1 MKTALCLLIGQL
13 PLGLLAESAPAG
25 TATDFLQD
33 HDERVREIVLAH
45 PDSLSSEDRSRVQA
59 LINEAFD
66 FRELARLSLGDH
78 WQERT
83 GEERDEFVRIFRGII
98 ERQNFDLFVRYHRE
112 GRITYTSEELDEEGR
127 AVVRAEVPL
136 KQETKQIAYF
146 LHQPGPAGGEAPGAS
161 TISPWTAPAR
171 RRPTAAATPATSAAA
186 RTPSSSTPCAGSWTG
201 SKGGA
206 EPGAPGAACAS
217 ATSA

>member
-112 GRITYTSEELDEEGR
+112 GRITYTSEERDEEGR

-146 LHQPGPAGGEAPGAS
+146 LHRPGPAGGEGAWR
-161 TISPWTAPAR
+161 IYDLAVDGAGTAEANR
-171 RRPTAAATPATSAAA
+171 RSYTRYIGRRSYPELLDAL
-186 RTPSSSTPCAGSWTG
+186 RRKLDRLEGRG
-201 SKGGA
+201 
-206 EPGAPGAACAS
+206 
-217 ATSA
+217 